1 MASER
6 MAIGGRGSRQADQF
20 NLRLPKGLRD
30 RIASHAKVNGR
41 SANTEIVI
49 ALEEAFPEPIVP
61 ETVNERLLLAAKELM
76 GDWSNVLASLGQDP
90 TLNAALQ
97 NLTRQISEAEGVL
110 RNA

>member
-1 MASER
+1 MAGESTKVIAR
-6 MAIGGRGSRQADQF
+6 NNADQYM
-20 NLRLPKGLRD
+20 LRMPDGLRA

-41 SANTEIVI
+41 SSNTEIV
-49 ALEEAFPEPIVP
+49 LTLLKAFPEPAVP